1 MKVYFFGGN
10 SGFDSTTKYI
20 SNTST
25 KNPRLW
31 FPPFPFVR
39 STLLTCQD
47 PQSKSHWQTRK
58 KEETQYF
65 AYKKER
71 ELGFFILFY
80 RNMKETE
87 QNGWSTTKRRKVIF
101 F

>member
-1 MKVYFFGGN
+1 MKVEFFGGN
-10 SGFDSTTKYI
+10 STWFRLYDEIYLQYI
-20 SNTST
+20 NQKSQT
-25 KNPRLW
+25 LW

-58 KEETQYF
+58 EEETQYF

-71 ELGFFILFY
+71 EFVFFLFY
-80 RNMKETE
+80 F
-87 QNGWSTTKRRKVIF
+87 IAI
-101 F
+101 